1 MEIQILTFHC
11 KKKKTTIKM
20 KKIDFLVKPQERNTN
35 RKKTLIKSG
44 FFQIALRINWVVHDE
59 VH

>member
-1 MEIQILTFHC
+1 
-11 KKKKTTIKM
+11 M

-44 FFQIALRINWVVHDE
+44 FFQIALRINWVVYDE

>member
-11 KKKKTTIKM
+11 KKKTTIKM
-20 KKIDFLVKPQERNTN
+20 KKIDFLVKPQLRNTN